1 MDSKKIGLIGLIAC
15 VVIALPFVNRTV
27 FGTTAKEVNVSTL
40 SQRVISPSI
49 LASGFLAHEEEV
61 MLSSEVSGKVKDLYV
76 EEGDEVTQGQ
86 LLLQVDDI
94 NFIASLEQAQAS
106 VRINTIDIER
116 QEVRIKNLERQFE
129 RSKSLHDKNMIGDDE
144 FDNISNQLDLAR
156 IDLKSSRER
165 LTQVDAQLDQVNT
178 SLA

>member
-61 MLSSEVSGKVKDLYV
+61 MLSSEVIGKVKDLYV
-76 EEGDEVTQGQ
+76 EEGLKWIKKKYGFNSRWQMMHHSKLHYDKFFEYFPE
-86 LLLQVDDI
+86 LII
-94 NFIASLEQAQAS
+94 NKI
-106 VRINTIDIER
+106 
-116 QEVRIKNLERQFE
+116 
-129 RSKSLHDKNMIGDDE
+129 
-144 FDNISNQLDLAR
+144 
-156 IDLKSSRER
+156 
-165 LTQVDAQLDQVNT
+165 
-178 SLA
+178 